1 MTREQFS
8 AIRRSFRVASRISLL
23 TNPDAMPLKM
33 AAVTA
38 MRTAT
43 GRWDLCEPLRYRQAF
58 ADWPH
63 AKHGAWIARPI
74 VTNTARRF
82 FSRTF

>member
-1 MTREQFS
+1 MNRQTFT
-8 AIRRSFRVASRISLL
+8 AIRRAFRATSRLSLM
-23 TNPDAMPLKM
+23 TNPDAMPVKM

-43 GRWDLCEPLRYRQAF
+43 GRWDLCEPLRYSQLWAE
-58 ADWPH
+58 WPH
-63 AKHGAWIARPI
+63 AKRNAWVARPI
-74 VTNTARRF
+74 VTNTSRRF

>member
-1 MTREQFS
+1 MTRDQFS
-8 AIRRSFRVASRISLL
+8 AIRRSFRVASRLSLM
-23 TNPDAMPLKM
+23 TNPDAMPVKM

-43 GRWDLCEPLRYRQAF
+43 GRWDLCEPLRYSQLWAE
-58 ADWPH
+58 WPH
-63 AKHGAWIARPI
+63 AKQGRWVPSPI